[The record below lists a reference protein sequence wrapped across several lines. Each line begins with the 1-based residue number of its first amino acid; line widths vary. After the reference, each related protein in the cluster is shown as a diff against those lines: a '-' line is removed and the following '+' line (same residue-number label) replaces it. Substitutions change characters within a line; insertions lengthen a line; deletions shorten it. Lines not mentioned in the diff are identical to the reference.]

1 MVRLMTVPAMIS
13 LVTLGVSDVAV
24 STEFYRA
31 LGFELSSAS
40 VPGEVSFFRTS
51 GGLLGLFGEDD
62 LAADAHT
69 PPRTADG
76 FRGVTLAINVA
87 SVDAVRAAL
96 AVAVAAGAALPK
108 PGRATEWGGYNGYFA
123 DPDGHL
129 WEVAHN
135 PFWPLGPDGLP
146 QLP

>member
-1 MVRLMTVPAMIS
+1 MTVPAIIS
-13 LVTLGVSDVAV
+13 LVTLGVSDVSA
-24 STEFYRA
+24 STEFYVA

-51 GGLLGLFGEDD
+51 GGLLALFGDAD

-69 PPRTADG
+69 RPRDRDG

-87 SVDAVRAAL
+87 SAEAVEAAL
-96 AVAVAAGAALPK
+96 AVAVGAGAELPK
-108 PGRATEWGGYNGYFA
+108 PGEATEWGGYNGYFA

-129 WEVAHN
+129 WEIAHN
-135 PFWPLGPDGLP
+135 PYWPLGPDGLP